1 MSSVQQ
7 GAAVDSDGSA
17 AGRTSIAAPAA
28 TAEIAAGPAPR
39 RSSSH
44 RLTMRILRTLF
55 LSEYVVLVLTGLYVL
70 CLMPI
75 VPEIAS
81 LDTAQ
86 EVLVAMLPLLI
97 LAIGQTFVLVI
108 AGIDLSI
115 TSTIAMSSV
124 VAASIMTADGGY
136 LGASVLAVPAG
147 VAAFLLVGLAVGA
160 ANGFCTTLLG
170 MPAFMVTLVGQTLLS
185 GAAIWYTSFH
195 STSTS
200 IGDLPDGFIAI
211 GSGDIFGLN
220 WAFVVAAVVAL
231 AAHYLLARS
240 ILGRWLFAIGQNPR
254 AALVSGVPVKRAMLA
269 AYMLCAVCAAIAS
282 IIYTGR
288 LETGTPVLGQRILLD
303 VIGAAVI
310 GGVSLFGGK
319 GKVLWVVFG
328 VLFLSVI
335 DKGLQLL
342 GLSQFV
348 VFAVKGG
355 VILLAAILDALRN
368 RFLVGVRT

>member
-1 MSSVQQ
+1 MSPAQR
-7 GAAVDSDGSA
+7 GAAVDPEGSA
-17 AGRTSIAAPAA
+17 AGRTTIATPAV
-28 TAEIAAGPAPR
+28 TAEIAAVPAR
-39 RSSSH
+39 RPSGV
-44 RLTMRILRTLF
+44 RLLMRIVRTLF
-55 LSEYVVLVLTGLYVL
+55 LSEYVVLMLTGLYVL

-81 LDTAQ
+81 LETAQ

-136 LGASVLAVPAG
+136 LGGTAFAVPAG

-160 ANGFCTTLLG
+160 VNGFCTTLLG
-170 MPAFMVTLVGQTLLS
+170 MPAFMVTLVGQTFLS

-200 IGDLPDGFIAI
+200 IGDLPDGFVAI
-211 GSGDIFGLN
+211 GQGDIFGVN
-220 WAFVVAAVVAL
+220 WAFFVAAFVAL
-231 AAHYLLARS
+231 LAHYLLARS
-240 ILGRWLFAIGQNPR
+240 IFGRWLFAIGQNPR

-269 AYMLCAVCAAIAS
+269 AYMLCAVCATIAS

-303 VIGAAVI
+303 VVGAAVI

-368 RFLVGVRT
+368 RFLIGVRT

>member
-1 MSSVQQ
+1 MK
-7 GAAVDSDGSA
+7 
-17 AGRTSIAAPAA
+17 
-28 TAEIAAGPAPR
+28 
-39 RSSSH
+39 
-44 RLTMRILRTLF
+44 ILRTLF

-136 LGASVLAVPAG
+136 LGGKRAGPCRPAWRPSCSSG
-147 VAAFLLVGLAVGA
+147 SR
-160 ANGFCTTLLG
+160 
-170 MPAFMVTLVGQTLLS
+170 S
-185 GAAIWYTSFH
+185 GAAQWVLHHAARHAGLYGDVGGTNAAERRRHLVHLVSLDFDQHRGPAGRLHRYRIRATSSV
-195 STSTS
+195 STGPSS
-200 IGDLPDGFIAI
+200 LLPF
-211 GSGDIFGLN
+211 
-220 WAFVVAAVVAL
+220 VAL
-231 AAHYLLARS
+231 AAHYILARS

-269 AYMLCAVCAAIAS
+269 AYMLCAACAAIAS

-288 LETGTPVLGQRILLD
+288 LETGTPVLGQRVLLD
-303 VIGAAVI
+303 VVGAAVI

-368 RFLVGVRT
+368 RFLIGVRT

>member
-1 MSSVQQ
+1 MSTVQQ
-7 GAAVDSDGSA
+7 GAAVAPDGSA

-28 TAEIAAGPAPR
+28 TVDIAASAAPR
-39 RSSSH
+39 RSSGH
-44 RLTMRILRTLF
+44 RLLMRVLRTLF

-136 LGASVLAVPAG
+136 LGASALAVPAG

-231 AAHYLLARS
+231 VAHYLLARS

-254 AALVSGVPVKRAMLA
+254 AALVSGVPVKRTMLA

-368 RFLVGVRT
+368 RFLVGVRA